1 MSAYEFPW
9 EQRARRDEEL
19 PEDLG
24 LADQW
29 AYLAV
34 RSIYADYR
42 AKRLTREQASAE
54 KMKIRMAYER
64 AIQTMRLEDR
74 LTEFRIRQ
82 IRATEQALSAVRKDP
97 TPENALRLCD
107 ILDGLER
114 PEVTI

>member
-1 MSAYEFPW
+1 MSAYEFSW
-9 EQRARRDEEL
+9 EQLARRGEEI

-34 RSIYADYR
+34 RSIY
-42 AKRLTREQASAE
+42 AE

-114 PEVTI
+114 PEV

>member
-1 MSAYEFPW
+1 MSVYEFPW
-9 EQRARRDEEL
+9 EQLARRGEEI
-19 PEDLG
+19 PEGLG

-54 KMKIRMAYER
+54 KMKIRRAYED
-64 AIQTMRLEDR
+64 ALSAMRLQDKLIAHHVR
-74 LTEFRIRQ
+74 L
-82 IRATEQALSAVRKDP
+82 IRAAEQALSAVRKDP

-114 PEVTI
+114 PEV